1 MSSATELGRTSET
14 KIINDLRRFGTL
26 PDWLSAIDDDDRV
39 RSELTRSIPEFAT
52 GALTLLSCEIK
63 RARMKKNIWTAIC
76 RLTVADQAG
85 GEPQAVA
92 LRGTLLPP
100 TLAEPQTG
108 NDTQHPFGSAAWRI
122 YIPALRLK

>member
-1 MSSATELGRTSET
+1 MASATELGQTSAAN
-14 KIINDLRRFGTL
+14 IIGDLRRFGTL
-26 PDWLSAIDDDDRV
+26 PAWLSAIDDDDRV

-76 RLTVADQAG
+76 RLKIAERDG
-85 GEPQAVA
+85 GEPQLVA

-100 TLAEPQTG
+100 TLA
-108 NDTQHPFGSAAWRI
+108 
-122 YIPALRLK
+122 